1 MRIPLHHLLRFSLL
15 ALAPLFASTSTT
27 GAPQR
32 AAQEPAPPARWTVH
46 EWGTFTVLQ
55 DEQGHGL
62 PGVNINEETLP
73 LFVHRL
79 QRDLSPDSHQ
89 HAPLLLLGTHERY
102 ASKGIP
108 RSCPAA
114 RMRMETPIL
123 YFYPPSERIEPIDV
137 RVDFLRGWISE
148 WYPDAEVRALGFEE
162 NEELPRIPREGASSV
177 SWKQLRVGG
186 NAEPPATDSPVW
198 LAPRIPRPATVATPQ
213 GETERYLFYRG
224 VADLS
229 APLRVSRSP
238 HGAED
243 ELALRAN
250 ARELA
255 GTEPYTFSA
264 LWLVD
269 VRADRQVA
277 FRALPAIT
285 STTDDDV
292 VLATVPASFAA
303 SDYAPGHLR
312 ELRAAMAVELQKAG
326 LFADEAEAMLDTW
339 ELSYFHSAGLR
350 LFFVLPRAWVD
361 EVLPL
366 HLSKPADVARV
377 MIGRIELVTPEQRA
391 LVTQMARAAAPP
403 TTRWYHDRL
412 NELPYP
418 QRLSTIEAL
427 THGTQSLESLGFPV
441 PEDYRAYLA
450 LGRFRD
456 AIVIDHC
463 RQHATPEL
471 EKFIAA
477 YNLDYF
483 HPAR

>member
-1 MRIPLHHLLRFSLL
+1 MKFPSPPFLRATLL
-15 ALAPLFASTSTT
+15 ALASALPISEAAS
-27 GAPQR
+27 GPQD
-32 AAQEPAPPARWTVH
+32 AAVGSAPPARWSVH

-55 DEQGHGL
+55 DEQGIGL

-73 LFVHRL
+73 PFVHRL
-79 QRDLSPDSHQ
+79 ERDLTPDSHE
-89 HAPLLLLGTHERY
+89 HAPLLRLGTHQRF

-123 YFYPPSERIEPIDV
+123 YFYPPSARVEQLDV
-137 RVDFLRGWISE
+137 RVDFFRGWISE

-162 NEELPRIPREGASSV
+162 SEERPMIPREGFSSV
-177 SWKQLRVGG
+177 TWKNLSVGG
-186 NAEPPATDSPVW
+186 AAQPPATDSRVW
-198 LAPRIPRPATVATPQ
+198 LAPRIPRPASVATPS
-213 GETERYLFYRG
+213 GEAERYLFYRG
-224 VADLS
+224 VADLA

-238 HGAED
+238 QVEED
-243 ELALRAN
+243 ELHLRAN

-255 GTEPYTFSA
+255 GDAPYTFSA

-277 FRALPAIT
+277 FRAVPAIT
-285 STTDDDV
+285 SGTDVDA
-292 VLATVPASFAA
+292 VLATVPALFEA
-303 SDYAPGHLR
+303 SDYAAGHLR
-312 ELRAAMAVELQKAG
+312 ELRAAMAVELRKAG

-339 ELSYFHSAGLR
+339 EVSYFHSAGLR

-361 EVLPL
+361 AALPL

-377 MIGRIELVTPEQRA
+377 MIGRIELVTAQQRA
-391 LVTQMARAAAPP
+391 LVARMARAEVPS
-403 TTRWYHDRL
+403 TTRWYHERL
-412 NELPYP
+412 NELPYA
-418 QRLSTIEAL
+418 QRAQAIAAL
-427 THGTQSLESLGFPV
+427 TEGTESLESLGFQV

-463 RQHATPEL
+463 RRHAAPAL
-471 EKFIAA
+471 ERFIEA
-477 YNLDYF
+477 YDLDYF
-483 HPAR
+483 HPPR